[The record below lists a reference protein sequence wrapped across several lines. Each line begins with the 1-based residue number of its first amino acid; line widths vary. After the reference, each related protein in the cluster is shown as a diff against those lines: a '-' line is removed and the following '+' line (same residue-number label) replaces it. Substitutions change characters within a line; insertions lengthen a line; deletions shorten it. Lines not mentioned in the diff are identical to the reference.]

1 MRVVRAVQH
10 APKSLSRSSLSTTWF
25 FSTRLIKSP
34 KDRARFALELIG
46 RKGSLGVRAS
56 TPANLENEW
65 SPPLQV
71 SVLREPREAI
81 YAPRSAAL
89 SPQFACSTRDAFRV
103 EWIRKCDDIVM
114 ERVVSSARLRLDES
128 P

>member
-1 MRVVRAVQH
+1 MVLFHTLDQVAQGSRPPGARAHGRTGESGPPLPPAPANSLAVQ
-10 APKSLSRSSLSTTWF
+10 F
-25 FSTRLIKSP
+25 I
-34 KDRARFALELIG
+34 
-46 RKGSLGVRAS
+46 
-56 TPANLENEW
+56 
-65 SPPLQV
+65 LQV

-89 SPQFACSTRDAFRV
+89 SPQFACSTRDGFRV

>member
-1 MRVVRAVQH
+1 M
-10 APKSLSRSSLSTTWF
+10 
-25 FSTRLIKSP
+25 
-34 KDRARFALELIG
+34 
-46 RKGSLGVRAS
+46 
-56 TPANLENEW
+56 
-65 SPPLQV
+65 
-71 SVLREPREAI
+71 SVLREPGELAPEAI